1 MTPTQSQIK
10 LWATTPIAIVHTE
23 TKDIEGNVHRKS
35 VWQRKESGTTITEI
49 LEGIPNLKWI
59 LERKPKTT
67 NSYQLVSVEE
77 IQS

>member
-1 MTPTQSQIK
+1 MTPTPSQIK
-10 LWATTPIAIVHTE
+10 LWATTPIGITHTE
-23 TKDIEGNVHRKS
+23 TRDKEGNVSRKS
-35 VWQRKESGTTITEI
+35 EWQRKKSGTTITEI
-49 LEGIPNLKWI
+49 LEGLPNLKWI

>member
-1 MTPTQSQIK
+1 MIPTPSQIK

-23 TKDIEGNVHRKS
+23 TKDKEGNITRKS
-35 VWQRKESGTTITEI
+35 EWQRKESGTTITEI

-59 LERKPKTT
+59 LERKAKTT

-77 IQS
+77 INN

>member
-23 TKDIEGNVHRKS
+23 TKDKEGNVRRKS
-35 VWQRKESGTTITEI
+35 EWQRKESGTTITEI
-49 LEGIPNLKWI
+49 LEGLPNLKWI

>member
-1 MTPTQSQIK
+1 MRTPTKEETK

-23 TKDIEGNVHRKS
+23 TKDKEGNIHRKS
-35 VWQRKESGTTITEI
+35 EWQRKESGTTVTEI

-77 IQS
+77 I